1 MGRIYG
7 VNLHL
12 NSIFLE
18 LYSKIMGA
26 TTDKQTLPP
35 SKASKAG
42 KLGRT
47 RMKLIAA
54 IRAEIKESGD
64 FNANQVARRSKSSP
78 ANFYNHFATKD
89 AATHAAYDQMM
100 SELAASV
107 SDQCRIESLLDSSMQ
122 VFVADWVL
130 QLGGFFAE
138 NSSLFRLAQAG
149 MGQSKGL
156 RDLFRTHEQA
166 IIETY
171 QRFIERGQAA
181 GQVRTGDQTAM
192 AQMLVVFTESWHHR
206 LVQKLKPGDPLHE
219 QLTQA
224 FIRILSPDKPL
235 SPDKTKSRD

>member
-1 MGRIYG
+1 
-7 VNLHL
+7 
-12 NSIFLE
+12 
-18 LYSKIMGA
+18 MGA
-26 TTDKQTLPP
+26 TTDKQTLPS
-35 SKASKAG
+35 SKASKTG

-149 MGQSKGL
+149 MGHL
-156 RDLFRTHEQA
+156 RVYEIYSELTNRP
-166 IIETY
+166 
-171 QRFIERGQAA
+171 
-181 GQVRTGDQTAM
+181 
-192 AQMLVVFTESWHHR
+192 S
-206 LVQKLKPGDPLHE
+206 LKPTNVSLNAGKPQGRSALEIKPPWLKCSSFLPRAGITDLCRSSNR
-219 QLTQA
+219 A
-224 FIRILSPDKPL
+224 IRCTSSSHRRL
-235 SPDKTKSRD
+235 